1 MDNTIIDI
9 RYGLVKF
16 MSLFHRLFTP
26 TFKKETDDIYGC
38 TKNQIKAIM
47 ILGRINEITPTIL
60 GKCMD
65 MEKGSIT
72 TLIDSMENMNLVYRE
87 DDPRDKRKTIIK
99 LSEEGK
105 QYYAKQE
112 EEFNKRIEELFH
124 ILSEVEINKFNESL
138 KTIVEIL
145 EKVRDD

>member
-1 MDNTIIDI
+1 MDNTIIDA
-9 RYGLVKF
+9 RYGLIKF

-26 TFKKETDDIYGC
+26 IFKKETDDLYGC
-38 TKNQIKAIM
+38 TKNQVKAIM
-47 ILGRINEITPTIL
+47 ILGRANGITPTVL

-72 TLIDSMENMNLVYRE
+72 TLIDSMANMNLVYRE
-87 DDPRDKRKTIIK
+87 DDPKDKRKTIIK

-105 QYYAKQE
+105 KYYIKQE
-112 EEFNKRIEELFH
+112 EKFNGRIQELFRT
-124 ILSEVEINKFNESL
+124 LSKEEINKFNESL